1 MHIVHTVEALRE
13 RLSAEAHIALVPTM
27 GNLHAGHIALVTQA
41 KTLASCVV
49 VSIFVNPLQF
59 GQHEDLTS
67 YPRTPEL
74 DSEKLLQAG
83 VDVLF
88 APSVQAMYPDADAKQ
103 LHQSM
108 TIKLPPVADTLCG
121 AFRPGHFEGVA
132 TVVMKLFNIVQPTL
146 ALFGKKDFQQL
157 FIIKEMVRQFN
168 LSVQIVEGETVRE
181 PNGLAMSSR
190 NGYLS
195 QAQLAQAS
203 QLNTALQEVVL
214 QLKKGNRAFAEI
226 ESITSQQ
233 LNQNGWEV
241 DYISIR
247 SALTLL
253 PARAQDQRLVVLGAA
268 KINNT
273 LSGKTRL
280 IDNIEVTI

>member
-67 YPRTPEL
+67 YPRTPES